1 MASSELPT
9 LCPPAAA
16 PDRRLSA
23 TTASATG
30 CVIFREGISPRV
42 PCFALVDLDR
52 AGRTT
57 TAAAIGTTSTADA
70 AVGGGGVFEGVV
82 LDLATVTR
90 RIDSDLSRA
99 QAATPSAQAQ
109 RLRSAAP
116 RCPLAELA
124 PSAEAPLAGYR
135 SRSDGLAASLLHLP
149 HLEGPLAA
157 HP

>member
-1 MASSELPT
+1 M
-9 LCPPAAA
+9 
-16 PDRRLSA
+16 
-23 TTASATG
+23 
-30 CVIFREGISPRV
+30 

-57 TAAAIGTTSTADA
+57 AADDATGTAGTADA
-70 AVGGGGVFEGVV
+70 AVGGGGVFEGEV
-82 LDLATVTR
+82 LDLAIVTR

-99 QAATPSAQAQ
+99 QAATPLAQAQ

-116 RCPLAELA
+116 RCPLAGLVL
-124 PSAEAPLAGYR
+124 SAEAPLAGYR

-149 HLEGPLAA
+149 HLVGPLAA

>member
-23 TTASATG
+23 TTASATTG

-42 PCFALVDLDR
+42 PCFAVGDLGR

-57 TAAAIGTTSTADA
+57 AAVGTASTADA
-70 AVGGGGVFEGVV
+70 AVGGGGVFEWVV
-82 LDLATVTR
+82 LDLAIVTR

-116 RCPLAELA
+116 RCPLAGLA
-124 PSAEAPLAGYR
+124 LSAEAPLAGYH
-135 SRSDGLAASLLHLP
+135 SRSDGLAASLQHLP
-149 HLEGPLAA
+149 HLVGPLAA